1 MKEKRKG
8 ENSWK
13 YKWAKFS
20 IKYISGYLLT
30 LSLLKYILFIIT
42 NNKIIRIKLFTL
54 PLINISIL
62 TPLLLL
68 YSFLNAAKIS
78 KIQPTYNS
86 IVKSVFYLLLLM
98 FCYLLLASIHTYINN
113 KNIYTHANFKKIFLY
128 LYRKYKVKY
137 AEI

>member
-42 NNKIIRIKLFTL
+42 NDKIIRIKLFTL
-54 PLINISIL
+54 PLINISSL

-68 YSFLNAAKIS
+68 YSFLNAAKI
-78 KIQPTYNS
+78 
-86 IVKSVFYLLLLM
+86 
-98 FCYLLLASIHTYINN
+98 
-113 KNIYTHANFKKIFLY
+113 
-128 LYRKYKVKY
+128 
-137 AEI
+137 